1 MPWRRGG
8 PTRWVLRASFHVPA
22 AQDRTPPGEERST
35 LEIAGGRGGIGRR
48 AGFRSRWSLGSL
60 EVRVLSP
67 ALPTPDRSPAR
78 FASHDDFGRLDHTRG
93 AASANAGKA
102 GIRAFRPSGIERRRV
117 VASCPRALLLRR
129 LLGGLRLR
137 GPRSEAPR
145 PTLRRVRGHG
155 PSAVRSIRWL
165 STLR

>member
-22 AQDRTPPGEERST
+22 AQDRTPPGVERST

-78 FASHDDFGRLDHTRG
+78 FASHDDFGRFATAEEQHQRTPAKPAFARSGRLG
-93 AASANAGKA
+93 LNAV
-102 GIRAFRPSGIERRRV
+102 E
-117 VASCPRALLLRR
+117 
-129 LLGGLRLR
+129 
-137 GPRSEAPR
+137 
-145 PTLRRVRGHG
+145 
-155 PSAVRSIRWL
+155 
-165 STLR
+165 